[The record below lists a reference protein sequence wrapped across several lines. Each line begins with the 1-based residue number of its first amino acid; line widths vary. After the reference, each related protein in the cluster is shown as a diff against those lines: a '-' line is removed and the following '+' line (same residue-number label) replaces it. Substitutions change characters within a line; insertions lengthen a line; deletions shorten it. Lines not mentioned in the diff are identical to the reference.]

1 MQIVISLLLN
11 ALAVYIAAAV
21 LPGIHISSLA
31 NTLVVAVVL
40 GLVNAFIKPIISVFA
55 LPFTILTLGLFSFV
69 ISGLMVLIVSKLVP
83 GFTVDNFLW
92 AMAFA
97 LVLSIVN
104 SFLGMFK

>member
-1 MQIVISLLLN
+1 MQIVISIILN
-11 ALAVYIAAAV
+11 AIAVYITAAI
-21 LPGIHISSLA
+21 LPGVHISSIL

-40 GLVNAFIKPIISVFA
+40 GLINTFIKPIISVFA

-69 ISGLMVLIVSKLVP
+69 ISGLMVLLVSKIVP

>member
-1 MQIVISLLLN
+1 MQIVISIFLN
-11 ALAVYIAAAV
+11 ALAVYITAAV
-21 LPGIHISSLA
+21 LPGVHISSIL

-40 GLVNAFIKPIISVFA
+40 GLINTFIKPIISIFA
-55 LPFTILTLGLFSFV
+55 LPFTIVTLGLFSFV
-69 ISGLMVLIVSKLVP
+69 ISGLMVLLVSKIVP

>member
-1 MQIVISLLLN
+1 MKIIISLILN
-11 ALAVYIAAAV
+11 AIAVYITAAI
-21 LPGIHISSLA
+21 LPGVHISSLI

-40 GLVNAFIKPIISVFA
+40 GLVNTFIKPIISIFA
-55 LPFTILTLGLFSFV
+55 LPFTILTLGLFSFI

>member
-1 MQIVISLLLN
+1 MQIIISLLLN
-11 ALAVYIAAAV
+11 ALAVYITAAI
-21 LPGIHISSLA
+21 LPGVHISSLV
-31 NTLVVAVVL
+31 NTLVIAVVL
-40 GLVNAFIKPIISVFA
+40 GLVNTFIKPVITIFA
-55 LPFTILTLGLFSFV
+55 LPFTIVTLGLFSFV
-69 ISGLMVLIVSKLVP
+69 ISGLMVLLVSKLVP

>member
-1 MQIVISLLLN
+1 MQILISIFLN
-11 ALAVYIAAAV
+11 ALAVYITAAI
-21 LPGIHISSLA
+21 LPGVHISSIV

-40 GLVNAFIKPIISVFA
+40 GLINTFIKPIISIFA

-69 ISGLMVLIVSKLVP
+69 ISGLMVLLVSKIVP